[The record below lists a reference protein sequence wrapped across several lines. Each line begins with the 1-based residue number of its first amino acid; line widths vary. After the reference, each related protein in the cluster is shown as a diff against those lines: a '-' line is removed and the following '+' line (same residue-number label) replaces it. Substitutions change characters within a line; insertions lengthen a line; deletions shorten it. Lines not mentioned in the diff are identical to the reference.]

1 MKLGAEIAGVKVAD
15 GIGQASACPYDN
27 IWIIVLY
34 LFFQLSVIE
43 SLRRHDHSSRS
54 IFFLAGV
61 EMERRGKERGHHRLV
76 GIKREGAEGNRGTIR
91 ERIRVRERIR
101 E

>member
-1 MKLGAEIAGVKVAD
+1 
-15 GIGQASACPYDN
+15 
-27 IWIIVLY
+27 
-34 LFFQLSVIE
+34 
-43 SLRRHDHSSRS
+43 
-54 IFFLAGV
+54 LAGV